1 MKCIVGNSD
10 GKSSTDCTNVSSG
23 LDRCMNMTT
32 DGVSTSTS
40 YQCVL
45 ASAIISATSGI
56 TDKKCTTTTVD
67 GQSVETCLC
76 DTDDCNMAASSGSE
90 LKCHVGESK
99 DTALATTLT
108 CGSGKDRCAKVI
120 TDGNPVWICMLAA
133 TATSNGFTDEV
144 CSTVNSTELCL
155 CKGDGCN
162 NDAQSYT
169 TMATT
174 EATASSTQSATKAI
188 IFFAAVSSI
197 MKLALL

>member
-10 GKSSTDCTNVSSG
+10 GTSSTDCANVSSG

-32 DGVSTSTS
+32 GGVSTSTQ
-40 YQCVL
+40 YTCVL
-45 ASAIISATSGI
+45 ASAILASGI
-56 TDKKCTTTTVD
+56 ADKKCTTTTVD

-90 LKCHVGESK
+90 LKCHQGESK
-99 DTALATTLT
+99 DTALATTQT
-108 CGSGKDRCAKVI
+108 CPAGMDRCAKAI
-120 TDGNPVWICMLAA
+120 TDGNTFWVCLSAA
-133 TATSNGFTDEV
+133 TATSKGYTDEV
-144 CSTVNSTELCL
+144 CSTVNSTEICL

-197 MKLALL
+197 MKLAIL

>member
-1 MKCIVGNSD
+1 MKCISGTYD
-10 GKSSTDCTNVSSG
+10 QSSSIDCASSF
-23 LDRCMNMTT
+23 DRCVNISTS
-32 DGVSTSTS
+32 GVSTSTS
-40 YQCVL
+40 YQCGT
-45 ASAIISATSGI
+45 ASLITSSNI
-56 TDKKCTTTTVD
+56 ADKKCTTIDTTV
-67 GQSVETCLC
+67 TCLC
-76 DTDDCNMAASSGSE
+76 DTDDCNKAASSGSE

-99 DTALATTLT
+99 DAALATTLT
-108 CGSGKDRCAKVI
+108 CGSGKDRCAKVT
-120 TDGNPVWICMLAA
+120 TDGNANWICMLAA

-144 CSTVNSTELCL
+144 CSTVGSTEICL

>member
-1 MKCIVGNSD
+1 M
-10 GKSSTDCTNVSSG
+10 SSG

-32 DGVSTSTS
+32 GGESTSTS
-40 YQCVL
+40 YECVL
-45 ASAIISATSGI
+45 ASSIISATSGI
-56 TDKKCTTTTVD
+56 TDKKCTTTTQS

-76 DTDDCNMAASSGSE
+76 DTDDCNKAASSGSE

-99 DTALATTLT
+99 DAALATTLT
-108 CGSGKDRCAKVI
+108 CGSGKDRCAKVT
-120 TDGNPVWICMLAA
+120 TDGNANWICMLAA

-144 CSTVNSTELCL
+144 CSTVGSTEICL

-174 EATASSTQSATKAI
+174 EGGNSASTQSAAKAI
-188 IFFAAVSSI
+188 IVFAVSSI
-197 MKLALL
+197 VKLALL

>member
-1 MKCIVGNSD
+1 M
-10 GKSSTDCTNVSSG
+10 SSG

-32 DGVSTSTS
+32 GGVSTSTS
-40 YQCVL
+40 YECVL
-45 ASAIISATSGI
+45 ASTIISATSGI
-56 TDKKCTTTTVD
+56 TDKKYTTTTVD
-67 GQSVETCLC
+67 GKSVETCLC

-99 DTALATTLT
+99 DAALATTLT
-108 CGSGKDRCAKVI
+108 CGSGKDRCAKVT
-120 TDGNPVWICMLAA
+120 TDGNANWICMLAA

-174 EATASSTQSATKAI
+174 EGGNSASTQSATKAI
-188 IFFAAVSSI
+188 IFFAVSSI
-197 MKLALL
+197 MKLAFL